1 MAFSS
6 SSLLLRSISRKGIF
20 GSSFNYCI
28 LGKQSARSGSTWL
41 KRRAVCTATT
51 ASRNQKFS
59 PWLMLPPEFE
69 SGTTNYKFFSIP
81 ENKIQTPIPSDGISN
96 LRLTCCRGSS
106 HGWLALLSPINDH
119 FVLYNP
125 ISRNHINLPS
135 VVNLAPYPGAHL
147 SSDTTWRDVDKL
159 ILSSSPEEDEEN
171 CRALIINGCSNAL
184 AFCCPMRSKEWTVI
198 LDEEDPAWYEDC
210 VYSARLKLF
219 FVRTNDR
226 KVQTWDLTD
235 LSSPKRIRVEK
246 YDYFTSVERLLWVKS
261 DTKEHLVVAGKDLLL
276 VIQYIFLS
284 VGPDSSCFYNVKDID
299 KSREMTIRFEILKYD
314 PTTKGNFK
322 HVDSSY
328 LGGLAIFV
336 GIHSH
341 AFAVKATR
349 ANGVKPNSIYFT
361 DVSGEGGLEGGSDD
375 DDLLCN
381 RDFGIYNYLD
391 KTVSHFDD
399 YPLDERSLREMSPAP
414 IWFFPSPAI

>member
-6 SSLLLRSISRKGIF
+6 SSLLRSISRKGIF
-20 GSSFNYCI
+20 GSSSNYCI
-28 LGKQSARSGSTWL
+28 LGKQSVRSGSSNWL
-41 KRRAVCTATT
+41 NRRAVCTATT

-69 SGTTNYKFFSIP
+69 SGSTNYKFYSVP
-81 ENKIQTPIPSDGISN
+81 ENKIQTPIPSDAISN

-135 VVNLAPYPGAHL
+135 IVNLAPYPGAHL
-147 SSDTTWRDVDKL
+147 TSDTTWRDVDKL
-159 ILSSSPEEDEEN
+159 ILSCSPEEDEEN
-171 CRALIINGCSNAL
+171 CRALIINGCGNAL
-184 AFCCPMRSKEWTVI
+184 AFCCPMRSKEWTI
-198 LDEEDPAWYEDC
+198 IWDKESTTMYRDC
-210 VYSARLKLF
+210 VYFARLKLF
-219 FVRTNDR
+219 FVLTNDY
-226 KVQTWDLTD
+226 KVETWDLMD
-235 LSSPKRIRVEK
+235 LSSPKRIKVK
-246 YDYFTSVERLLWVKS
+246 QYDYITSVEMLLYVLS
-261 DTKEHLVVAGKDLLL
+261 EPIEHLVVAGKDLLV
-276 VIQYIFLS
+276 VIQYIMS
-284 VGPDSSCFYNVKDID
+284 YVAPDGSCFPSDKD

-314 PTTKGNFK
+314 PKKGKFN

-328 LGGLAIFV
+328 LGDLAIFV
-336 GIHSH
+336 GMHSH
-341 AFAVKATR
+341 AVAIKATR
-349 ANGVKPNSIYFT
+349 NNEVKPNSIYFT
-361 DVSGEGGLEGGSDD
+361 DASYTGGLEGGSDD

-399 YPLDERSLREMSPAP
+399 YPLDERSLRDMSPAP
-414 IWFFPSPAI
+414 IWFFPSPTI

>member
-1 MAFSS
+1 MDFSS
-6 SSLLLRSISRKGIF
+6 SSLLR
-20 GSSFNYCI
+20 
-28 LGKQSARSGSTWL
+28 KQSVRSGGSNWL
-41 KRRAVCTATT
+41 NRRAVCTATT
-51 ASRNQKFS
+51 AIEAVPKKQFS

-119 FVLYNP
+119 FILYNP
-125 ISRNHINLPS
+125 ISRNQINLPS

-147 SSDTTWRDVDKL
+147 SSDTTWRDVEKL

-171 CRALIINGCSNAL
+171 CRALIINGCGNAL
-184 AFCCPMRSKEWTVI
+184 AFCCPMRSKEWTI
-198 LDEEDPAWYEDC
+198 IWDKESTTMYDDC

-219 FVRTNDR
+219 FVLTNDY
-226 KVQTWDLTD
+226 KVETWDLMD
-235 LSSPKRIRVEK
+235 LSSPKRIKVER
-246 YDYFTSVERLLWVKS
+246 YDYFTSVERLLWVMSEPKY
-261 DTKEHLVVAGKDLLL
+261 HLVVVGKDLLL
-276 VIQYIFLS
+276 VIQYIMFNIA
-284 VGPDSSCFYNVKDID
+284 PDGSCFYNMNPDKD

-322 HVDSSY
+322 HVDNLY

-341 AFAVKATR
+341 ALAIKATR

-361 DVSGEGGLEGGSDD
+361 DAFGAGGLEGGSDD

>member
-6 SSLLLRSISRKGIF
+6 SVPLPLICPKDIF
-20 GSSFNYCI
+20 GSSSNNHCL
-28 LGKQSARSGSTWL
+28 LGKWSSRSCATSFN
-41 KRRAVCTATT
+41 RRALRSTPRATT
-51 ASRNQKFS
+51 AIEAVPKQESS

-69 SGTTNYKFFSIP
+69 SGTTSYKFFNIP
-81 ENKIQTPIPSDGISN
+81 ENKIQTPIPSDAISN

-106 HGWLALLSPINDH
+106 HGWLALLSPTNDY

-125 ISRNHINLPS
+125 ISRTHINLPS
-135 VVNLAPYPGAHL
+135 VVNLASHPNAHL
-147 SSDTTWRDVDKL
+147 YDDATWRDVYKL
-159 ILSSSPEEDEEN
+159 ILSSSPDEDEEN
-171 CRALIINGCSNAL
+171 CRALIIYGCGNTL
-184 AFCCPMRSKEWTVI
+184 AFCCPMRSKEWTII
-198 LDEEDPAWYEDC
+198 LDNPAWYDDC

-219 FVRTNDR
+219 FVLTNDY

-235 LSSPKRIRVEK
+235 LSSPKLIRVEQ
-246 YDYFTSVERLLWVKS
+246 YDYFTSVERLLWVMS
-261 DTKEHLVVAGKDLLL
+261 NTKEHLVVAGKDLLL
-276 VIQYIFLS
+276 VIQYMFSSVVQDGSIFYKMDL
-284 VGPDSSCFYNVKDID
+284 DKDI

-336 GIHSH
+336 GIHTH
-341 AFAVKATR
+341 AFAIKATR
-349 ANGVKPNSIYFT
+349 VNGLKPNSIYFT
-361 DVSGEGGLEGGSDD
+361 DIFGAGGLEGGSDD

-414 IWFFPSPAI
+414 I